1 MFKNM
6 LNPLTRALVGVP
18 DSRFGIVT
26 GIANRLNSGRS
37 EGWDT
42 RFGAAQ
48 RKGLSSSV
56 PATTFERNEH
66 GHVII
71 TITGLDLTGADE
83 IKRLEDAGYCV
94 GDCAKSCFK
103 STETNDYDR
112 NHRLVAGKVHKIALV
127 PGKEIARDSDR
138 TTAALR
144 KLGKKYGYGKPLAG
158 HIPRICESVSYE
170 QMEDMNIR
178 YIASLHEPIKDSCG
192 NPRVLNARRLDGGRW
207 VNAHWDNPYNIWFD
221 FGAFAFPVSVN

>member
-26 GIANRLNSGRS
+26 GIANRLNSGRG
-37 EGWDT
+37 EGWNT
-42 RFGAAQ
+42 RFGAA
-48 RKGLSSSV
+48 RREVLSSSAF
-56 PATTFERNEH
+56 ATTLKRNEH

-71 TITGLDLTGADE
+71 TITGLDLTGAQE
-83 IKRLEDAGYCV
+83 IERLEAAGYRMS
-94 GDCAKSCFK
+94 DCAKSCLE
-103 STETNDYDR
+103 SANDDGYDK
-112 NHRLVAGKVHKIALV
+112 NHRLVAGRVCKIALV
-127 PGKEIARDSDR
+127 PSKAIARDSDR
-138 TTAALR
+138 TTTALR
-144 KLGKKYGYGKPLAG
+144 KLGEEYGYGKPLAG

-192 NPRVLNARRLDGGRW
+192 NPRVLNARRLDDGRW
-207 VNAHWDNPYNIWFD
+207 VNAHWDNPYNMWFD
-221 FGAFAFPVSVN
+221 FGAFAFPVSVI